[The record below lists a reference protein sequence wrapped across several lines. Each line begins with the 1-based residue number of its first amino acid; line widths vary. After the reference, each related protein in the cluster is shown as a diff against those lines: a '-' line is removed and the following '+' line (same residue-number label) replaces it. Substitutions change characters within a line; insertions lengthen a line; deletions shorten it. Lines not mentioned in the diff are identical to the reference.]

1 MSDSTITTKPI
12 AESALK
18 ELKEMIDPENFTT
31 DIESLN
37 NYSHDA
43 WPVSVIEK
51 KLAIHNFRP
60 DVVIYVKSKK
70 DIINVLKIA
79 NQHSIPVISRG
90 LGSSVTGQSL
100 ATQGG
105 IMLDLSKAIDEPV
118 LNSLDMTVTV
128 SAGMRG
134 SDLEEWLNKKSLTMN
149 FFPQSLSKS
158 TIGGWIATRATGQL
172 STKFGG
178 IEEAAVAFSVVLSDG
193 TEIQFGQKPRA
204 AVGPNLKD
212 LFLGSEGM
220 FAVVTDVTMKVYRQS
235 QIKISEAWLMP
246 SVNSGIV
253 AMREIMHSGIR
264 PSLVRFYDEIEARY
278 AIPSLKIDKCALFL
292 THEGI
297 ESIAKAEHDES
308 TKILK
313 SLGAESL
320 GSTPVEDWYNRR
332 FDFSAVENILASK
345 GGFAETIE
353 VAHNWSEIENLY
365 NELAAALTPL
375 ADTVLGHFS
384 HIYTN
389 GASLYL
395 ILIGKTDSDEKSV
408 QRLREIWNVAMS
420 VTTKLGG
427 EISHHHGAG
436 LARQDYIQK
445 SLGKQHPVLRK
456 LKNALD
462 PKDLLNP
469 GHLGL

>member
-1 MSDSTITTKPI
+1 
-12 AESALK
+12 
-18 ELKEMIDPENFTT
+18 
-31 DIESLN
+31 
-37 NYSHDA
+37 
-43 WPVSVIEK
+43 
-51 KLAIHNFRP
+51 
-60 DVVIYVKSKK
+60 
-70 DIINVLKIA
+70 
-79 NQHSIPVISRG
+79 
-90 LGSSVTGQSL
+90 
-100 ATQGG
+100 
-105 IMLDLSKAIDEPV
+105 
-118 LNSLDMTVTV
+118 
-128 SAGMRG
+128 
-134 SDLEEWLNKKSLTMN
+134 
-149 FFPQSLSKS
+149 
-158 TIGGWIATRATGQL
+158 
-172 STKFGG
+172 
-178 IEEAAVAFSVVLSDG
+178 
-193 TEIQFGQKPRA
+193 
-204 AVGPNLKD
+204 
-212 LFLGSEGM
+212 
-220 FAVVTDVTMKVYRQS
+220 
-235 QIKISEAWLMP
+235 
-246 SVNSGIV
+246 VNSGIV

-292 THEGI
+292 THEGL
-297 ESIAKAEHDES
+297 ESIAKAEHEES

-456 LKNALD
+456 LKNVLD